1 MAAPEDRP
9 IIVSG
14 ADEMVSV
21 TLPKATKP
29 KGGLHTLDAL
39 PAGGPFKTI
48 VFTRD
53 DKKVEFRTS
62 AAGNWRITIE

>member
-1 MAAPEDRP
+1 MAASDDRP

-62 AAGNWRITIE
+62 AAGNWKITIE

>member
-1 MAAPEDRP
+1 MADDRP

-21 TLPKATKP
+21 TLPSAAKP
-29 KGGLHTLDAL
+29 HGGVHTLNAL
-39 PAGGPFKTI
+39 SADGPFKTI
-48 VFTRD
+48 VFTRE

-62 AAGNWRITIE
+62 AAGNWKITIE